1 MVSARNSDRISGQQ
15 SGVKSAIHLISALLI
30 AATVS
35 ACANYRPA
43 PDNFNK
49 DINSPYTLNAGDQ
62 IRVTVFDQD
71 NLSNTY
77 SVSQSGTI
85 AFPLVGTVPARGK
98 TVNQI
103 ETYLA
108 SKLAS
113 GYLRNPNVS
122 VEVTTY
128 RPIFIMG
135 EVNDAGQYSYV
146 PGMTA
151 QKAIAAAGG
160 FSARANQSDIDVTRE
175 INNKIITGRMSLTNP
190 ILPGDT
196 IYVRERLF

>member
-15 SGVKSAIHLISALLI
+15 SGVKSSIHLISALLI

>member
-1 MVSARNSDRISGQQ
+1 MVSARNSDRISGQK
-15 SGVKSAIHLISALLI
+15 SGVKYAIDFICALMI
-30 AATVS
+30 AASLS

-98 TVNQI
+98 TVSQI

-160 FSARANQSDIDVTRE
+160 FSSRANQSDIDVTRE
-175 INNKIITGRMSLTNP
+175 INNKIVTGRMTLTNP

>member
-15 SGVKSAIHLISALLI
+15 SGVKSFIHLISALLI